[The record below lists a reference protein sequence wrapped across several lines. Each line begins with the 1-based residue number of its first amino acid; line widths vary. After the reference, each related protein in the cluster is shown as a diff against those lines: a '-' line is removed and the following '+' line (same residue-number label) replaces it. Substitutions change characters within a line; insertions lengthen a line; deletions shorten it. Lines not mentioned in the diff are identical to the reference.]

1 MLRATRSRSVGQYTL
16 MARRDRD
23 QWLVHG
29 LRCPVLK
36 GCESNLPLGT
46 SGRDLYSTRT
56 RTQKE
61 VI

>member
-16 MARRDRD
+16 MARRHRD
-23 QWLVHG
+23 QWLAHG
-29 LRCPVLK
+29 LRCSVLK

-46 SGRDLYSTRT
+46 SGRYLYSTRA